1 MLTTQAVLIITVVN
15 TMLLRAAVLK
25 TCCLSTKFH
34 IVLHSL
40 FVFWVTAINY
50 FARFSLFRGCSYENS
65 FPVVFSLSRE
75 KNIISPRSYTKYFLA
90 WTRFILASCYVGNF
104 WEKPIFKMG
113 DINLKKSDS
122 VLLFRKYQGLILFY
136 VRWEFNVY

>member
-40 FVFWVTAINY
+40 FVFELQRSIISQGFHYLGAVY
-50 FARFSLFRGCSYENS
+50 MK
-65 FPVVFSLSRE
+65 VVFQLFSR
-75 KNIISPRSYTKYFLA
+75 LA
-90 WTRFILASCYVGNF
+90 G
-104 WEKPIFKMG
+104 
-113 DINLKKSDS
+113 KK
-122 VLLFRKYQGLILFY
+122 ILFPR
-136 VRWEFNVY
+136 VHIRNISLPG